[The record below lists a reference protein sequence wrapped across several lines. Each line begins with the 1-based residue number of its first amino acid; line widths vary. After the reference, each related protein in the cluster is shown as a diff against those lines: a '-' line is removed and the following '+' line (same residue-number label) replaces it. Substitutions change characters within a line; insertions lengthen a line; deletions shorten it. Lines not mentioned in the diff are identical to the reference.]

1 MKSTLIKGTLILT
14 IAGFACRILGFFYR
28 IYLSK
33 GLGAEGLGI
42 YQMIFPVYSIC
53 FTIYA
58 SGIQTGVSQLL
69 SERTT
74 SQIPKRLIKTG
85 LFLSIFLALCMSISL
100 YSFADTISVHIL
112 QVPECGKLL
121 KTLSFIFPI
130 CGITSVI
137 NGVFYGLN
145 RAKVPAVTQMV
156 EQIVRI
162 GFVFVLTSFPH
173 FSVTFTCRLAVLGLI
188 AGEIASN
195 IYNVYQLKKLPAEA
209 EKTTHRKTSEKY
221 IRKILSLS
229 IPLSSTR
236 LVIALLNS
244 METVMIPAMLVRY
257 GSTQQAA
264 LSVYGII
271 SGIVLPF
278 ILFPGAIT
286 NSLSVLLL
294 PAISNANGRQDYE
307 KIRITTQEAIKYT
320 LLLGILFSTIFSL
333 FGTELGELVFHSTD
347 AGNYLVLT
355 SCVCPFIYASTTL
368 SSIINGL
375 GKTHITFRNTVIGLS
390 IRILCLAF
398 WVPKFGIYGYLVGFL
413 ISQIFI
419 TILDGKYLYN
429 LCHYHLEIV
438 KWFVIPSGLLYLT
451 GFLCKKTIR
460 YIPYLDTKYSELL
473 TISFIPVICIL
484 FYLFL
489 RKQKII

>member
-1 MKSTLIKGTLILT
+1 M
-14 IAGFACRILGFFYR
+14 
-28 IYLSK
+28 
-33 GLGAEGLGI
+33 
-42 YQMIFPVYSIC
+42 
-53 FTIYA
+53 
-58 SGIQTGVSQLL
+58 
-69 SERTT
+69 
-74 SQIPKRLIKTG
+74 
-85 LFLSIFLALCMSISL
+85 
-100 YSFADTISVHIL
+100 
-112 QVPECGKLL
+112 

-271 SGIVLPF
+271 L
-278 ILFPGAIT
+278 
-286 NSLSVLLL
+286 SL
-294 PAISNANGRQDYE
+294 I
-307 KIRITTQEAIKYT
+307 
-320 LLLGILFSTIFSL
+320 
-333 FGTELGELVFHSTD
+333 
-347 AGNYLVLT
+347 
-355 SCVCPFIYASTTL
+355 
-368 SSIINGL
+368 
-375 GKTHITFRNTVIGLS
+375 HI
-390 IRILCLAF
+390 
-398 WVPKFGIYGYLVGFL
+398 
-413 ISQIFI
+413 
-419 TILDGKYLYN
+419 
-429 LCHYHLEIV
+429 
-438 KWFVIPSGLLYLT
+438 
-451 GFLCKKTIR
+451 
-460 YIPYLDTKYSELL
+460 
-473 TISFIPVICIL
+473 
-484 FYLFL
+484 
-489 RKQKII
+489 